1 MVAEIARAVN
11 DFRPLGENLE
21 RICERVTELSGYDA
35 TALFMPDRV
44 GRRLVLRGGWGLK
57 TAYVDYINPPASD
70 PA

>member
-44 GRRLVLRGGWGLK
+44 GRRLGAPRRLGPQDSLCRLHQ
-57 TAYVDYINPPASD
+57 PARI
-70 PA
+70 